1 MNGSFVGLH
10 WALYIYIWWI
20 SSSTKPAIQ
29 HCCFCIVSIC
39 STHLRREGWQC
50 FQYVDE
56 ILHTGS
62 FNLRDVFILNVL
74 PQHGVININLLNIQN
89 LWSLCILDSAIAGSK
104 PGWKRRR
111 VGHGV
116 ATTSRVMGSSN
127 MHFGPILMQFRD
139 FNQLKNANFSS
150 HLDIHA
156 CGCFEALF

>member
-1 MNGSFVGLH
+1 MVSFLFH
-10 WALYIYIWWI
+10 KTCHTALLFLYIVHMFDTLEEWGV
-20 SSSTKPAIQ
+20 TK
-29 HCCFCIVSIC
+29 
-39 STHLRREGWQC
+39 C

-74 PQHGVININLLNIQN
+74 PQHGFININLLNIQN

-139 FNQLKNANFSS
+139 FNQLKNANFSRFVVS
-150 HLDIHA
+150 QFTFMHVAVLKPFSKWISIIS
-156 CGCFEALF
+156 GT